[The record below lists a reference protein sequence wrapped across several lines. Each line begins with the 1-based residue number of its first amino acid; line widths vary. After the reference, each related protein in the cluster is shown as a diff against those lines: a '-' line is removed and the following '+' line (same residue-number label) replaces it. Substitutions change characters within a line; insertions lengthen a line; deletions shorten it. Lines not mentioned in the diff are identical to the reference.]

1 MNILIIPD
9 IHGRSFWEKAIND
22 VAEHRREFDEIVFLG
37 DYFDP
42 YSTEHIN
49 ECQAIMNWE
58 HLYDTL
64 FGTYL
69 TCVPVISADTNAMA
83 SSLLCLMASLS
94 FLSMSNQLLHTK
106 KVGSF
111 QGRLQRYCLQK

>member
-83 SSLLCLMASLS
+83 SSFLCLMASLS
-94 FLSMSNQLLHTK
+94 FLSMSSQLLHTK
-106 KVGSF
+106 KVGSL

>member
-69 TCVPVISADTNAMA
+69 TCVPVFLI
-83 SSLLCLMASLS
+83 
-94 FLSMSNQLLHTK
+94 FLSQPRRPLYQQ
-106 KVGSF
+106 GIRRQSF
-111 QGRLQRYCLQK
+111 QQP